1 MVADRG
7 AAAGTRL
14 AIRGILA
21 VVAASSDGDRPAS
34 VPLTPYQRRLIV
46 FLSVATFFEGFDFF
60 ALPQILPGL
69 RADFGLSKAGGTI
82 LISVINLG
90 TIAAYFLVRLADRI
104 GRKPIL
110 TLTIGGYTLCTLA
123 SGLAPDVYSFAF
135 FQLAARVFLIGEWAI
150 AMVFAAEELPAAR
163 RGQMIGVIQAF
174 SSLGGVVCAGVVPWL
189 LTFSTGWRTV
199 FFVGAVPLLA
209 IAIARRGI
217 RETARFT
224 ERATAGPIASPP
236 LLRIWGT
243 PWRNR
248 VILMAWIWGLTY
260 VCTTTGITFW
270 KEFAVG
276 ERGFTDAAVGRSLTL
291 ASLVAMPLV
300 FLVGP
305 VLDWTGRRVGAVIMF
320 TTAAGGVALSYTLH
334 APWALTAA
342 LALGIFGCSAVL
354 PVLNA
359 YTAELFPT
367 DMRADAFAW
376 ANNLL
381 GRLGAV
387 TTPLVIGVFADDV
400 GWGPAV
406 ALTAIG
412 PMLALVMILLT
423 LPETRGRELEDTSAL
438 AGH

>member
-1 MVADRG
+1 VS
-7 AAAGTRL
+7 TT
-14 AIRGILA
+14 
-21 VVAASSDGDRPAS
+21 SDGDGGAAS
-34 VPLTPYQRRLIV
+34 TALTAYQRRLIL

-69 RADFGLSKAGGTI
+69 RADFGLSKAGGTV
-82 LISVINLG
+82 LISVINVG
-90 TIAAYFLVRLADRI
+90 TILAYFLVRRADRV

-110 TLTIGGYTLCTLA
+110 TLTIGGYTLFTLA

-163 RGQMIGVIQAF
+163 RGMMIGVIQAF
-174 SSLGGVVCAGVVPWL
+174 SSLGGVVCAGVVPL
-189 LTFSTGWRTV
+189 LLKLPTGWRSV
-199 FFVGAVPLLA
+199 FFVGAIPLVA
-209 IAIARRGI
+209 VAVARRGI

-224 ERATAGPIASPP
+224 ERAAAGPVAAPP
-236 LLRIWGT
+236 LFRIWGT
-243 PWRNR
+243 PWRGR
-248 VILMAWIWGLTY
+248 VILMACIWGLTY

-276 ERGFTDAAVGRSLTL
+276 ERGFTDAEVGRSLTL

-305 VLDWTGRRVGAVIMF
+305 VLDRTGRRLGAVIMF
-320 TTAAGGVALSYTLH
+320 VAASGGIGLGYTLH
-334 APWALTAA
+334 APWALTCA
-342 LALGIFGCSAVL
+342 LGLGIFGCSAVL

-381 GRLGAV
+381 GRIGAI
-387 TTPLVIGVFADDV
+387 TAPLAIGLVADDT

-406 ALTAIG
+406 AVTAVG
-412 PMLALVMILLT
+412 PLLALALILVT